1 MSGSAPRLLAFAGSA
16 RTDSLNKKLVRAA
29 AAIAERAG
37 ASVTFADLA
46 DYPMPLYDGDLEDAN
61 GLPEQAVAFRALMKE
76 HDGFLIASPEYNGAL
91 SGLLK
96 NVIDWASR
104 PAEGEKPL
112 ACFEDKT
119 CTLLAASPGRLGGIR
134 GLPALRVILSGIGTN
149 VLAKDF
155 CLGGAGEAFASDGSL
170 ADDQQRA
177 HLERV
182 VTNLVTVTTKLRG

>member
-1 MSGSAPRLLAFAGSA
+1 MSESAPSLLAFAGSSRA
-16 RTDSLNKKLVRAA
+16 DSLNKKLARAA
-29 AAIAERAG
+29 SAIAERAG
-37 ASVTFADLA
+37 ATVTFADLA
-46 DYPMPLYDGDLEDAN
+46 DYPMPLYDGDLEDA
-61 GLPEQAVAFRALMKE
+61 GGIPEKALAFRALLKQ

-104 PAEGEKPL
+104 PLEGEKPL

-119 CTLLAASPGRLGGIR
+119 CALLAASPGRLGGIR

-155 CLGGAGEAFASDGSL
+155 CLGGAGGAFADDGSL

-182 VTNLVTVTTKLRG
+182 VQNLVAVTTKLRA